1 VQKEESYLA
10 SNLTF
15 AFVKPSAKL
24 GSTVTFVRDEDT
36 EEDFEEL
43 RIRLHKDEDD
53 DSLLEGEDIGETATE
68 GLSVIIVLWLG

>member
-1 VQKEESYLA
+1 M
-10 SNLTF
+10 
-15 AFVKPSAKL
+15 
-24 GSTVTFVRDEDT
+24 TFVRDEDT